1 MDNEKEK
8 ENELKG
14 RLNASMTKSSLQD
27 EGI

>member
-1 MDNEKEK
+1 MDNGK